1 MSRLVHHEGAL
12 GPQASA
18 GETTWLERRA
28 LAVGAKVRSRAVG
41 LQAVAAHP
49 AVADPA
55 AAVGAVLAGMA
66 HAVLEAADLAGGIA
80 VRLPAVATPAR
91 PPVAETPAPV
101 VVGAAVAAH
110 AGPPVTEAVAT
121 VGGRAIAA
129 RATVAG
135 VADLPAAVDRHRHAR
150 PARAGHRRFGQHVV
164 VAGGVAG
171 ATGRAGGV
179 CAAGTPAAQTL
190 GATAVGLLVDAFR
203 GGSNPLAGAR
213 ASTVAEAPRRP
224 SAAHP

>member
-12 GPQASA
+12 GPRASA
-18 GETTWLERRA
+18 GERPGLERGA

-41 LQAVAAHP
+41 LQAVAAHS

-66 HAVLEAADLAGGIA
+66 HAVLAADLAGGIA
-80 VRLPAVATPAR
+80 VRLRAVAAHAGPR
-91 PPVAETPAPV
+91 VAEPAAAV
-101 VVGAAVAAH
+101 GVGAAVAAH
-110 AGPPVTEAVAT
+110 AGSPVTDAVAT

-150 PARAGHRRFGQHVV
+150 PARAGHRRFGQHVA
-164 VAGGVAG
+164 VAGGVPG
-171 ATGRAGGV
+171 ATSCAVRIGAALAGRTDTVA
-179 CAAGTPAAQTL
+179 
-190 GATAVGLLVDAFR
+190 ATAVGMLVDALR
-203 GGSNPLAGAR
+203 VGGNGLAGAGT
-213 ASTVAEAPRRP
+213 A
-224 SAAHP
+224 